1 MCGQTPLPSVS
12 QQQGHGMRRWR
23 RRVLAAHSQRRSQ
36 PQRHTAQCQQHTM
49 RVPVALT
56 ALPGRLAL
64 HHCAAQCYMAMESSG
79 CAEERA
85 SIAHDEPHLDDHV
98 VGLVHVELDLG
109 AGIGM
114 SQAQLRA
121 SHVTLL
127 QALDKAAGR
136 RGEGRGGEAVSAA
149 GQGAGSK
156 VSPAR
161 RPACITTQ
169 IPLQRRAHV
178 AKCWRTPRSISPT
191 CSLHSQ
197 GTPVSSCAC
206 DGRQGIQP

>member
-85 SIAHDEPHLDDHV
+85 SIAHDAPHLDDHV

-136 RGEGRGGEAVSAA
+136 GEGRGGGECSRSGCRQQSVTSA
-149 GQGAGSK
+149 
-156 VSPAR
+156 PAR
-161 RPACITTQ
+161 LHHHPDPIAAARSRGKV
-169 IPLQRRAHV
+169 LAHAAQHLAHLLV
-178 AKCWRTPRSISPT
+178 ALARHAR
-191 CSLHSQ
+191 LLL
-197 GTPVSSCAC
+197 
-206 DGRQGIQP
+206 RM